1 MPHFMIIYQFIIFSW
16 EKMSLFEEY
25 RAFKGTGYIHV
36 VSSEVNLKTAFASL
50 LEKVYTNRKEF
61 APSESKY
68 FSLE

>member
-1 MPHFMIIYQFIIFSW
+1 
-16 EKMSLFEEY
+16 MSLFEEY
-25 RAFKGTGYIHV
+25 RAFKGNGYI
-36 VSSEVNLKTAFASL
+36 VSREVNLKTAFASL